1 MIDAPLFGERMTDKA
16 ISNQRRLPDSEICRT
31 RYLGETLDFSDCL
44 VENPEACEYALR
56 FGSGILCRHPDRRS
70 FEKAGKP

>member
-1 MIDAPLFGERMTDKA
+1 MTDDTVSK
-16 ISNQRRLPDSEICRT
+16 QRHLPDPEICRT